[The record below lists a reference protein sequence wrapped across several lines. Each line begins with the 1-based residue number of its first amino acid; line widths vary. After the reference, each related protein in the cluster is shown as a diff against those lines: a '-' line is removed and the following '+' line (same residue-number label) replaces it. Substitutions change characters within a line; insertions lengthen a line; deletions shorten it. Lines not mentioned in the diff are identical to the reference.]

1 MDIDKILLAVTLI
14 NIFFLSTGLAGLD
27 FGYAAELGA
36 VLLAA
41 VLALGSRR
49 FLKSLL
55 AFLLRTKSAVL
66 ISMAVYLSVDAVN
79 FFVFGKLS
87 LAWQKYRVVAVLML
101 LFAALILL
109 RHQKDLNRLVLLTV
123 GLSAVAVSIF
133 TLAYYFLPL
142 KLPLY
147 YTARFSMRRDY
158 NMYATQLVTGLI
170 ALAYGGMAVNSKK
183 TPAAQPVMFL
193 IALPV
198 VLSLGLLSG
207 SRRVLIMLPAVL
219 AVLTASLIA
228 AGARFCGS
236 RRVWAAIGCVVIIA
250 TLTVSETALLRY
262 GLSQINAPGGQNR
275 SIAQAPTAET
285 TLIERYETI
294 RNSSILEKRK
304 IIWGI
309 ALEALSKY
317 SVTDLVFGRGGGE
330 NIVLYDEII
339 GPLDAVYPDRQA
351 RLGAL
356 SAHNMLLADL
366 LDGGI
371 LKLAALLYLIFAS
384 GISCILIAVQ
394 RPFTG
399 LPIGMILAICMINS
413 LVSNR
418 FGLLYDRY
426 FVLFAALAA
435 IEYQSVK
442 TQTSDRKI
450 KGGSGR

>member
-1 MDIDKILLAVTLI
+1 MNIDKILLGITLA

-41 VLALGSRR
+41 VLTLGGRH
-49 FLKSLL
+49 FFKDLL
-55 AFLLRTKSAVL
+55 AFVAKTKSAVL
-66 ISMAVYLSVDAVN
+66 LSMAVYLSADTVN
-79 FFVFGKLS
+79 FFIFGELS

-109 RHQKDLNRLVLLTV
+109 RQQKDLTKLVLLTV
-123 GLSAVAVSIF
+123 GLSAVAVSLF
-133 TLAYYFLPL
+133 TLGYYFLPL

-147 YTARFSMRRDY
+147 YAARFSMRRDY

-170 ALAYGGMAVNSKK
+170 ALAYGGIATHGKK
-183 TPAAQPVMFL
+183 PSVGQPVIFL
-193 IALPV
+193 LALPV
-198 VLSLGLLSG
+198 VLSLSLLSG

-219 AVLTASLIA
+219 AVLAASLVAAGVRFYGARRAWAALGCVAAIA
-228 AGARFCGS
+228 A
-236 RRVWAAIGCVVIIA
+236 
-250 TLTVSETALLRY
+250 LTVAETGLLRH
-262 GLSQINAPGGQNR
+262 GLSQINAPGSQIR
-275 SIAQAPTAET
+275 SLAQAPAAET
-285 TLIERYETI
+285 ELVERYETI
-294 RNSSILEKRK
+294 RSSSILEKRK

-309 ALEALSKY
+309 ALDSLSKY
-317 SVTDLVFGRGGGE
+317 SATELVFGRGGGE
-330 NIVLYDEII
+330 NIILYDAITD
-339 GPLDAVYPDRQA
+339 PLDAVYPDRQA

-371 LKLAALLYLIFAS
+371 LKLAALLYLILAS
-384 GISCILIAVQ
+384 GISCILIAVK

-399 LPIGMILAICMINS
+399 LPVGMILGVCMVNS

-426 FVLFAALAA
+426 FVLLAALAA

-442 TQTSDRKI
+442 AKVSDRQI
-450 KGGSGR
+450 RGGSGR